1 MTGGLMNLISYG
13 TENVILQGNPKKT
26 FFKATYA
33 KHTNFGMQKIRLEQ
47 KKQQTLKFDTEQT
60 FEFKLDRTGDLIS
73 DTYIG
78 IKIPPIYSGFY
89 IKNENDIGLEE
100 YYPYE
105 FNWIKHLGTYM
116 IKEIKIKAGGST
128 LAKYSGE
135 YIQCVNHRDRDLT
148 KQSVF
153 NQMTGHIKDF
163 YDPTNSVSNN
173 GNYPTSASFVHNNN
187 NPAPS
192 INGRL
197 LYIPLESWFTQSTKT
212 ALPIIGVQY
221 QEIFVSITFRA
232 IKELYTLKDIKPSL
246 ESIEK
251 VLDLSNNRVAPIVS
265 EDKHHFKWFLRR
277 PEKEDLT
284 KNPPSDTTLNNESH
298 NWDIHLMVNYIF
310 LQENER
316 QQIAKKNQSY
326 LIKKVEEHEFFSI
339 AGSRNLNINSRSCV
353 SNYMFRFRR
362 SDVKNRNEWS
372 NYTNWE
378 FEDIKPMIITDYS
391 NNGKIWFYQ
400 TGDLS
405 NNQVINNK
413 VILYDLALKID
424 GEYRENSLESDAFSL
439 IEKYARTSGPM
450 KEGLYHY
457 NFCIN
462 SKLKD
467 YQPSGSMNMTKYG
480 KITFEFNTIEP
491 PFSESGVNVEYI
503 CNTAGDTIGIR
514 QNMKDINEYNFDLK
528 VFEER
533 YNVVNIIGG
542 NINLMYAD

>member
-78 IKIPPIYSGFY
+78 IKLPPIYSGFY
-89 IKNENDIGLEE
+89 IKDQGNNGLEE

-105 FNWIKHLGTYM
+105 FKWIKHLGTHM
-116 IKEIKIKAGGST
+116 IKEIKIWAGGTT

-153 NQMTGHIKDF
+153 NQMTGHVKEL
-163 YDPTNSVSNN
+163 YDPANAI
-173 GNYPTSASFVHNNN
+173 GNDNKYPTSASFLHNNN

-212 ALPIIGVQY
+212 ALPIIGIQY
-221 QEIFVSITFRA
+221 QETFVSITFRP
-232 IKELYTLKDIKPSL
+232 IKELYTLKDIRPGLDS
-246 ESIEK
+246 
-251 VLDLSNNRVAPIVS
+251 VLDLSNNRVAPFTS
-265 EDKHHFKWFLRR
+265 EDKHHFKWFLRK
-277 PEKEDLT
+277 PSPLDLT
-284 KNPPSDTTLNNESH
+284 ENPVSDPTLNNESH
-298 NWDIHLMVNYIF
+298 NWDVHLMVNYIF

-316 QQIAKKNQSY
+316 QQIAKTNQSY
-326 LIKKVEEHEFFSI
+326 LIKKVEEHEFFSVT
-339 AGSRNLNINSRSCV
+339 GSRNLNINSRSCV

-362 SDVKNRNEWS
+362 TDIKDRNEWS

-378 FEDIKPMIITDYS
+378 FEDIKPLTITDYS
-391 NNGKIWFYQ
+391 NNSKTWFYQ

-405 NNQVINNK
+405 NNTVINNK
-413 VILYDLALKID
+413 VILSDIALKID
-424 GEYRENSLESDAFSL
+424 GEYRENMLDSDVFSL
-439 IEKYARTSGPM
+439 IEKYTRTSGPM

-462 SKLKD
+462 SKLSD

-480 KITFEFNTIEP
+480 RITFEFNTIEP
-491 PFSESGVNVEYI
+491 PFSESGVNVEYL
-503 CNTAGDTIGIR
+503 CNVDGEAYGIR
-514 QNMKDINEYNFDLK
+514 QKMEDINKYNFDLK

>member
-1 MTGGLMNLISYG
+1 MNLISYG

-26 FFKATYA
+26 FFKATYV

-47 KKQQTLKFDTEQT
+47 VKQQTLKFDSEQT
-60 FEFKLDRTGDLIS
+60 FKFKLDRTGDLIS
-73 DTYIG
+73 DTFIG
-78 IKIPPIYSGFY
+78 IKLPPIYSGFY
-89 IKNENDIGLEE
+89 IKGGIGSEE

-105 FNWIKHLGTYM
+105 FNWIKHFGTHI
-116 IKEIKIKAGGST
+116 IKEIKIWAGGST

-135 YIQCVNHRDRDLT
+135 YIQCVNHRDRDLR

-153 NQMTGHIKDF
+153 DKMTGHIKDF
-163 YDPTNSVSNN
+163 YDPSNAVGNNSM
-173 GNYPTSASFVHNNN
+173 YPTSASQDNN

-212 ALPIIGVQY
+212 ALPIVGVQY
-221 QEIFVSITFRA
+221 QETFVSITFRP
-232 IKELYTLKDIKPSL
+232 IKELYTLRNIRPSL
-246 ESIEK
+246 SSP
-251 VLDLSNNRVAPIVS
+251 LDFSNNRVSPNTA
-265 EDKHHFKWFLRR
+265 EDRHSFKWFLRR
-277 PEKEDLT
+277 PVLKDLT
-284 KNPPSDTTLNNESH
+284 ENVQSNEISTNNESH

-326 LIKKVEEHEFFSI
+326 LIKKVVEHEFFNI
-339 AGSRNLNINSRSCV
+339 NGSRSLNIDSRSCV
-353 SNYMFRFRR
+353 SNYMFRLRR
-362 SDVKNRNEWS
+362 SDVKERNQWS

-378 FEDIKPMIITDYS
+378 FEDIKPLTITDYS
-391 NNGKIWFYQ
+391 NNGQTWFYR

-413 VILYDLALKID
+413 VILNDLALKID
-424 GEYRENSLESDAFSL
+424 GEYRENSLESEAFSL
-439 IEKYARTSGPM
+439 IEKYTRTSGPM

-457 NFCIN
+457 NFCIDSRLN
-462 SKLKD
+462 E

-480 KITFEFNTIEP
+480 KITFELNTIEP
-491 PFSESGVNVEYI
+491 PFSEDGVNVDYI
-503 CNTAGDTIGIR
+503 CNTSGDTIGIR
-514 QNMKDINEYNFDLK
+514 QNMKDINKYNFDLK